1 MKFAGSVRLFA
12 GILLLTFFL
21 TLALAETAG
30 AEPVDHAGYQQLRE
44 KNKGKLASPLR
55 FIPTT
60 EQAVIYTFGGLSK
73 TQPLQDILQRMDE
86 YQLRGTFFVSEREL
100 QRNADNVA
108 MIAAHGQEL
117 AIGLRAEKTD
127 GYYDFCAQIDR
138 IRQTLRE
145 RYGVEANYVRLIMG
159 PDSDELKEAVS
170 AMGCMLFG
178 QGLNVVQSKDKEA
191 QTSDEVMK
199 NIFGKWT
206 TSLGRG
212 ELVYIRTDFYTKD
225 TLAGDIMI
233 AVKEKKI
240 DNIAYRTYDDSPEI
254 NPENDSAYKVASI
267 GDVMAARDKLYAY
280 PVNPDAVPKELR
292 PGYKAFTVTDA
303 NFDETFWQRYLGS
316 PLVDSADRML
326 GFSREEMQKAD
337 KTGIV
342 KTVADNTI
350 FLTFDDWGND
360 DSINKLLYV
369 LRKHHVTGT
378 FFVITWNMPNNPNLL
393 RAMAADGN
401 EIGSHTNG
409 HKAMAVRDAH
419 NRQVPVLSDLD
430 YAIDVR
436 QAYEKLASV
445 VGDVEV
451 DGHYSLTRLLRPPT
465 LAISR
470 AGARAI
476 FDAGYTYIV
485 SGYESTEDYAQPS
498 LQSLVTSMQHG
509 VFDSRGRVRKGTV
522 LVMHMSETAGFT
534 PRALDILLTVNEQRA
549 ADDPA
554 KFKVGR
560 LSDYLTGNYSQ
571 RLAVTT
577 EWP

>member
-1 MKFAGSVRLFA
+1 MKRSRGAGQFIGV
-12 GILLLTFFL
+12 LLLAFCFM
-21 TLALAETAG
+21 LALVGVAG
-30 AEPVDHAGYQQLRE
+30 AEPADHAWYQQLRE
-44 KNKGKLASPLR
+44 RNKGKLATPLR

-60 EQAVIYTFGGLSK
+60 EQAVVYTFGGLSK
-73 TQPLQDILQRMDE
+73 AQPLQDVLDRLDA
-86 YQLRGTFFVSEREL
+86 YQMRGTFFVSEREL
-100 QRNADNVA
+100 QRNADHVA

-170 AMGCMLFG
+170 AMGCILFS
-178 QGLNVVQSKDKEA
+178 QGLNMVQSKDKEA
-191 QTSDEVMK
+191 QTTDEVMK

-212 ELVYIRTDFYTKD
+212 EVVYIRTDFYTKD

-233 AVKEKKI
+233 EVKEKKI
-240 DNIAYRTYDDSPEI
+240 DNIAYRTYDDTPET
-254 NPENDSAYKVASI
+254 NPENDSAYRVASL

-280 PVNPDAVPKELR
+280 PVNPAAIPAELR
-292 PGYKAFTVTDA
+292 PGYQSFSVTNA
-303 NFDETFWQRYLGS
+303 NFDEVFWQRYLGS

-342 KTVADNTI
+342 KTVTDNTI

-401 EIGSHTNG
+401 GIGSHTNG

-470 AGARAI
+470 AGARSI

-571 RLAVTT
+571 RRAVKK
-577 EWP
+577 E